1 MTTTPPA
8 GPAGPT
14 GAAGPTGV
22 TGAGPARAGKRAW
35 LALIV
40 LTLAVV
46 LLAVDGTVLAL
57 AIPALTADLNPSGT
71 QILWTG
77 DIYSFMI
84 AGLLVT
90 MGNVADRV
98 GRKRLLLIGS
108 VGFGLSS
115 TLGAFAPNPELLI
128 AARAFLGFFGAMI
141 MPSTLSILRN
151 LFDDPRQRAT
161 AVAVWAAGATGGAAI
176 GPLIGGALLE
186 HFWWGSV
193 FLLNVPVMLIV
204 LIAGI
209 ALLPESRNPAGNRI
223 DLPSAALSVLTIVPI
238 VYAIKHLAGSGF
250 DASVVLTAAIGLAAG
265 FVFVRRQRRL
275 THPLVDVSLFKVP
288 AFAGAV
294 VAETIAIFAFI
305 GLLFFFSQYLQLVR
319 GLSPLQAGLIELP
332 ATLASMAVIAIAG
345 FVLGRFGRGRAIAIG
360 MLTSALGLGLL
371 AAAEGVS
378 GYLLLCVA
386 IAVCGLGAGLSTTL
400 ATDAVVSA
408 VPKER
413 AGAASSVSETAYE
426 LGVALGIAV
435 LGSLQVALY
444 RANLEGSGAL
454 PATLPDGLRGAIED
468 SLAGAAAALGRGSL
482 DTATATGIM
491 AAAQHAFTE
500 AMQVTSVIAALL
512 LVVSAIV
519 AWRTIPSPLGKDTAR

>member
-1 MTTTPPA
+1 MTATRPFNRSANIATA
-8 GPAGPT
+8 GHG
-14 GAAGPTGV
+14 
-22 TGAGPARAGKRAW
+22 RAGCREW
-35 LALIV
+35 LSLVV
-40 LTLAVV
+40 LTAAVV

-57 AIPALTADLNPSGT
+57 AIPALTADLSPTGT
-71 QILWTG
+71 EILWIG

-108 VGFGLSS
+108 VGFGVSS
-115 TLGAFAPNPELLI
+115 AFGSFAPNAEMLI
-128 AARAFLGFFGAMI
+128 AARALLGFFGAMI

-161 AVAVWAAGATGGAAI
+161 AVAVWAAGVTGGAAV
-176 GPLIGGALLE
+176 GPLVGGVLLE

-193 FLLNVPVMLIV
+193 FLLNAPVMLVV
-204 LIAGI
+204 LIAGL
-209 ALLPESRNPAGNRI
+209 ALLPESQNPVGGPV
-223 DLPSAALSVLTIVPI
+223 DGLSAVLSALTVVPI
-238 VYAIKHLAGSGF
+238 VYALKHTAGSGL
-250 DASVVLTAAIGLAAG
+250 DVSVVVMAAIGVASGIL
-265 FVFVRRQRRL
+265 FVRRQRRL
-275 THPLVDVSLFKVP
+275 AQPLVDVSLFKVP

-294 VAETIAIFAFI
+294 AAETIAIFAFI

-319 GLSPLQAGLIELP
+319 GLSPLQAGLVELP
-332 ATLASMAVIAIAG
+332 STLAAMVVITIAG
-345 FVLGRFGRGRAIAIG
+345 VVLTRRGRGRAVAVW
-360 MLTSALGLGLL
+360 MRVSAVGVSVV
-371 AAAEGVS
+371 AAAAGAP
-378 GYLLLCVA
+378 GYVLLCVA

-444 RANLEGSGAL
+444 RHHLELPAAL
-454 PATLPDGLRGAIED
+454 PDALGSEVRD
-468 SLAGAAAALGRGSL
+468 SLAGASAALQQGSLPAPTTADILAAAR
-482 DTATATGIM
+482 D
-491 AAAQHAFTE
+491 AFTQ
-500 AMQVTSVIAALL
+500 AMQFTSVVAALL
-512 LVVSAIV
+512 LIV
-519 AWRTIPSPLGKDTAR
+519 AAVTAWRTIPSPLGRQD